1 VGEPVWVGLGTMLA
15 VHDEQLAEHG
25 GQPGVRDS
33 GLLEA
38 ALARPRQRYA
48 YGSATLPELAASLAY
63 GLSRD
68 HPFIDGNKRA
78 SLVAAELFL
87 HLNGAQL
94 VAADEEIVVTILRLA
109 ADELSEAELAAWIAA
124 HTR

>member
-94 VAADEEIVVTILRLA
+94 VAADEEIVVTFLRLA